1 MRAVVAMEKLKSSN
15 KLLSTRGNRHRLL
28 CIIRLGLQVTSKV
41 IMAPGTSPVLA
52 VEASPL
58 TKRLR
63 AGKTIFSIPI
73 AKVSP

>member
-28 CIIRLGLQVTSKV
+28 CINRLGLQVTSKV